1 MLKLKLNLLL
11 NQFQLAIK
19 QFACKTEAAEA
30 LQQHQQQLN
39 PETEAEI
46 ESALTYPHHISILLS
61 LSLSL
66 LEMR

>member
-19 QFACKTEAAEA
+19 QFACKTEVAEA
-30 LQQHQQQLN
+30 LQQQLN

-46 ESALTYPHHISILLS
+46 ESALTYPHHIAILLS

>member
-30 LQQHQQQLN
+30 LQRQLN

>member
-30 LQQHQQQLN
+30 LQQQQLN
-39 PETEAEI
+39 PETETEM
-46 ESALTYPHHISILLS
+46 ESALTYPHHISLLLS